1 MLSAS
6 EVHWLLDALCVRLGF
21 CLPPDAVERLKGQP
35 PADAEEFTDAVFSA
49 EGLDPTTADRQLY
62 RQVKAM
68 VAKAF
73 QESEERASSES

>member
-6 EVHWLLDALCVRLGF
+6 EVHWLLDALCVKLGF
-21 CLPPDAVERLKGQP
+21 CLPPDVVESLKGQP
-35 PADAEEFTDAVFSA
+35 PASAEEFTDAVFSA
-49 EGLDPTTADRQLY
+49 EGLDPTTADRKLY

-73 QESEERASSES
+73 QESEERASSVP

>member
-6 EVHWLLDALCVRLGF
+6 EVHWLLHDLCVKLGF
-21 CLPPDAVERLKGQP
+21 CLPPDVVESLKRQP
-35 PADAEEFTDAVFSA
+35 PAGAEEFTDAVFAA
-49 EGLDPTTADRQLY
+49 EGLDPTTADRKLF

-73 QESEERASSES
+73 QESEEGASSVP